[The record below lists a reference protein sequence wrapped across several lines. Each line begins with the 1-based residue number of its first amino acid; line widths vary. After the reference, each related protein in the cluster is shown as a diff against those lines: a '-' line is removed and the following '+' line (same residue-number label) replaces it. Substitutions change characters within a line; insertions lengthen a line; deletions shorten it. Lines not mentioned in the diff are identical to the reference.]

1 MIDAQ
6 DRVPNAGQ
14 DVDDATEP
22 DPEYDQLGSDGNPFE
37 PKGSAK
43 EPIPE
48 DTDDDAVPA
57 DSDDD
62 AVPADSDAGFG
73 MGIPAANDPQRLP
86 DGPGPT

>member
-1 MIDAQ
+1 MTDAQ

-37 PKGSAK
+37 RIDASEEAAPGDNGDESS
-43 EPIPE
+43 PPE
-48 DTDDDAVPA
+48 
-57 DSDDD
+57 SDPD
-62 AVPADSDAGFG
+62 FG
-73 MGIPAANDPQRLP
+73 MGILASNDPQRLP

>member
-1 MIDAQ
+1 MTDAQ

-22 DPEYDQLGSDGNPFE
+22 DPEYDQLGSAGNPFE
-37 PKGSAK
+37 PAKAPAQESA
-43 EPIPE
+43 EESPE
-48 DTDDDAVPA
+48 DADDDAFT
-57 DSDDD
+57 
-62 AVPADSDAGFG
+62 ADSDADFG

>member
-1 MIDAQ
+1 MTDAQ

-37 PKGSAK
+37 RTDAQK
-43 EPIPE
+43 EPVSE
-48 DTDDDAVPA
+48 DTDGE
-57 DSDDD
+57 SFT
-62 AVPADSDAGFG
+62 ADSDADFG